1 MKIKPTKRY
10 QRSFRRLTKNNK
22 PLGIK
27 VIQTLNLY
35 KNDPNHPSIRLHK
48 LSNQNIWSISV
59 NMRIRI
65 IFVYYKDS
73 AILLD
78 MGDHSIS
85 D

>member
-1 MKIKPTKRY
+1 MKIERTEHFSKSYKK
-10 QRSFRRLTKNNK
+10 LVKNNK
-22 PLGIK
+22 LMEKQITK
-27 VIQTLNLY
+27 TLVLFSQN
-35 KNDPNHPSIRLHK
+35 PNHPSIRLHK

-78 MGDHSIS
+78 IGDHSIY